1 MISDDGKL
9 RGRLEAHARAAHREA
24 HYHRIVTDAR
34 LAALKSFHSTDALPG
49 YPAVTRVE
57 DNDGRRTI
65 AESFLRQAMAATQ
78 R

>member
-34 LAALKSFHSTDALPG
+34 LAALKSFD
-49 YPAVTRVE
+49 
-57 DNDGRRTI
+57 
-65 AESFLRQAMAATQ
+65 
-78 R
+78 